1 MAIFNSYVSL
11 TRGYVI
17 PLILIVTTWSRQ
29 FHWVHGFVEA
39 IPLRSPRPDGFLGRE
54 GEPQWAGRSM
64 VLWGSQFW
72 DNLIYYIILYHGDSY
87 YYIILLYHIIISY
100 YIIIHVLLTWQC
112 ENEWIQSKHKRGKS
126 WVGPGPLTL
135 VPETEFH
142 TFSHACSLVATSEL
156 HPIGPIGSW
165 APRNNHDPPVWLRSR
180 QRLNGSWAHFWPRN
194 W

>member
-1 MAIFNSYVSL
+1 MLVYQRVCYPININCHHL
-11 TRGYVI
+11 KPTI
-17 PLILIVTTWSRQ
+17 PLGARLRWGDSSPIPTAWRLPGQRRRAAMGGPLN
-29 FHWVHGFVEA
+29 GFVGVP
-39 IPLRSPRPDGFLGRE
+39 ILRQPH
-54 GEPQWAGRSM
+54 
-64 VLWGSQFW
+64 
-72 DNLIYYIILYHGDSY
+72 ILYHIISWWL
-87 YYIILLYHIIISY
+87 ILLYHIIISY